1 MKRIALVVIYC
12 MRFAWQK
19 LQGSDEAAYT
29 ILFDAVQTLGGV
41 FVKLLQFLSLRA
53 EIFPD
58 QTKLKFLTFYDQVP
72 IEAMD
77 VSAILTSE
85 LGSEA
90 LTRLRSIETS
100 PFASGTFGQV
110 YKAVLTDGNIV
121 VIKIQRPNLRK
132 KLSVDFFLI
141 GIMGKVFDALYYQT
155 FVDIP
160 KLIREFKEITYKE
173 LDYQAEVENALYLH
187 KEYRAHPVLTIPFTY
202 RELSTDRII
211 VQEYIGGVAITDL
224 LRMKAGGTDV
234 RNFLLTEY
242 KSDLHYLIKRF
253 SYDSMWQ
260 IFTLDR
266 FYSDPH
272 PGNIK
277 ILPNNRYAFIDFG
290 IIGTAPSNK
299 RDYYNVIK
307 YLSAGANA
315 LDANLLG
322 EQLLTIGAHRF
333 YKCMNI
339 YDRIFGTPDSSLRQ
353 AVLGRYRE
361 LIDAWREDYRRLE
374 AGKRENYTKVW
385 YELFTMGERFTM
397 QLPKGLFAGLRASAL
412 ITSFTIYLA
421 PESQVMTS
429 VYRDIIRDIDEEQ
442 LVNVEDIKDKKI
454 GVEDAIET
462 IARWFEGVAETD
474 LGLYHDLARL
484 TA

>member
-1 MKRIALVVIYC
+1 ML
-12 MRFAWQK
+12 
-19 LQGSDEAAYT
+19 GHDEAAYDV
-29 ILFDAVQTLGGV
+29 LFDAVQTLGGIY
-41 FVKLLQFLSLRA
+41 VKLLQFLSLRA
-53 EIFPD
+53 KIFPD

-72 IEAMD
+72 IEGMD

-85 LGSEA
+85 LGSDA
-90 LTRLRSIETS
+90 LTRFRSIEES

-110 YKAVLTDGNIV
+110 YKAVLDDGGDV
-121 VIKIQRPNLRK
+121 VIKVQRSNLRK
-132 KLSVDFFLI
+132 KLTADFFLMRL
-141 GIMGKVFDALYYQT
+141 MGKVFDVLYYQT

-160 KLIREFKEITYKE
+160 KLIREFSEITYKE
-173 LDYQAEVENALYLH
+173 LDYHAEVENALYLH
-187 KEYRAHPVLTIPFTY
+187 KIYQSHPVLTIPFTY

-224 LRMKAGGTDV
+224 LRMKSGGVDV
-234 RNFLLTEY
+234 RSFLLNEY

-290 IIGTAPSNK
+290 IIGAAPENK

-307 YLSAGANA
+307 YLSAGASA

-339 YDRIFGTPDSSLRQ
+339 YDRIFCNPDSSLRQ
-353 AVLGRYRE
+353 TVLGRYRE

-374 AGKRENYTKVW
+374 TGKRENYTNVW

-421 PESQVMTS
+421 PEAQVMTS
-429 VYRDIIRDIDEEQ
+429 VYRDIIRDIDEGQ
-442 LVNVEDIKDKKI
+442 LANVEDIKDRTI

-462 IARWFEGVAETD
+462 IARWFESVAETD
-474 LGLYHDLARL
+474 LSLYHDLARL